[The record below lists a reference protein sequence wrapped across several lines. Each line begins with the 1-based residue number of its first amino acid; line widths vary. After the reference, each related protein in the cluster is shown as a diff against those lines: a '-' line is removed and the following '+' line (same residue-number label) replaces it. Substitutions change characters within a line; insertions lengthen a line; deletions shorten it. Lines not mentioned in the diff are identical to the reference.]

1 LIFLNTHISAA
12 RYQVIVKEEGKDIE
26 RGMTVS
32 MRPWEVHDRQRRQL
46 AIVVMGVVVAICFL
60 AVVYELG

>member
-1 LIFLNTHISAA
+1 LIFLNTPISVA
-12 RYQVIVKEEGKDIE
+12 RYQVIARERGKIL

-32 MRPWEVHDRQRRQL
+32 VRPWEVHDRQRRQL
-46 AIVVMGVVVAICFL
+46 AIVVMGVVVVICFL

>member
-12 RYQVIVKEEGKDIE
+12 RYQVIAKGKDIE
-26 RGMTVS
+26 RGIAVNV
-32 MRPWEVHDRQRRQL
+32 RPWEVHDRQRRQL
-46 AIVVMGVVVAICFL
+46 AIVVMGIVVAICFL

>member
-12 RYQVIVKEEGKDIE
+12 RYQVIAKEEGKDIE
-26 RGMTVS
+26 RGTTVS
-32 MRPWEVHDRQRRQL
+32 VPPWEVHDRQRRQL
-46 AIVVMGVVVAICFL
+46 TIVVMGIVVAICFL